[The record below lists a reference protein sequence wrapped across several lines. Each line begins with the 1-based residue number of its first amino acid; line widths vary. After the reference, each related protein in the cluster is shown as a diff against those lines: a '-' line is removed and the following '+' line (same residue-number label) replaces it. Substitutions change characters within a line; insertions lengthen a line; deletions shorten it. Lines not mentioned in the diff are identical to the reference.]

1 MIDELEMAGPEP
13 GPDDRAD
20 VLDGGGGR
28 SGAAAGALRRRPLA
42 WGVVGGI
49 VAASA
54 VWAAALQA
62 TGRDHSAAPDL
73 HGLRLTGPPCT
84 SVNLEPLTDLVAP
97 TSAVLDSA
105 AVHHG
110 PALDHADCGFVTAV
124 PKSDGTQA
132 VYAVSVTVDLHKKA
146 DPRAEFVDTYASRP
160 VQSGVRQAEQY
171 SFALPTDAVTRP
183 YPGLGDLAYL
193 STDLTHVSL
202 AVLDGGAVVSVTV
215 DYGVATPSGGPSAA
229 TGSGWVGPPTP
240 ADVHALSP
248 LVPRTVRHLMGALA
262 RR

>member
-1 MIDELEMAGPEP
+1 MIGELETAHEPEQP
-13 GPDDRAD
+13 ENRPD
-20 VLDGGGGR
+20 VLDAESRQPGATGR
-28 SGAAAGALRRRPLA
+28 ALRRRPLV

-54 VWAAALQA
+54 VWAATLQV
-62 TGRDHSAAPDL
+62 TGNDHPAAPDL
-73 HGLRLTGPPCT
+73 HGLRLSGPPCT

-124 PKSDGTQA
+124 PESDGSKA
-132 VYAVSVTVDLHKKA
+132 VYAVAVTVDLHKKA
-146 DPRAEFVDTYASRP
+146 DPRAEFVDTYGSRP
-160 VQSGVRQAEQY
+160 VQSGVRQVEQY
-171 SFALPTDAVTRP
+171 SFALPTDAVTKP

-202 AVLDGGAVVSVTV
+202 AVLYGGAVVCVTV
-215 DYGVATPSGGPSAA
+215 DYGEVDPSGDSSFLGH
-229 TGSGWVGPPTP
+229 GWVGPPTP
-240 ADVHALSP
+240 AEVHVLSP
-248 LVPRTVRHLMGALA
+248 LVPQSVRHLMGALA